1 MELSYSCTDQKSLN
15 QNSLY
20 DSLYVSPDI
29 VEQYHQWFDTYVNSF
44 INHSSSD
51 ENILLKKEHT
61 LNVVK
66 EMDYL
71 TKSLAIP
78 EIDALARLLALFHD
92 IGRFRQYARYGTFA
106 DRHSVNHAREG
117 ILVLKQEG
125 ILAKLDAYQARII
138 LTAIAQHNR
147 VHVRTRCEPFR
158 LFCKLIRDADK
169 LDIFR
174 LVLDYYERSE
184 KEKRNSGIELDLPDI
199 PEVSSH
205 IVEQITSREPVNYNE
220 LRTVNDFK
228 LVQAAW
234 IYDLNFPETLKRVFN
249 KRYLPRLMAT
259 IVDTR
264 ETRELYT
271 RLETDLVELMNKK
284 RAVL

>member
-1 MELSYSCTDQKSLN
+1 MESSYSCTDQRSLN
-15 QNSLY
+15 QNSRY
-20 DSLYVSPDI
+20 SLLCISPDI
-29 VEQYHQWFDTYVNSF
+29 VEHYQQWFDSYVNSF
-44 INHSSSD
+44 LNHNSCD

-66 EMDYL
+66 EMQRL
-71 TKSLAIP
+71 TKSLKMPDI
-78 EIDALARLLALFHD
+78 EALARLVALFHD

-117 ILVLKQEG
+117 ILVLKQAG
-125 ILAKLDAYQARII
+125 ILDKLTAYQARMI

-147 VHVRTRCEPFR
+147 VHVRSRREPYR

-174 LVLDYYERSE
+174 LVLEYYERSE
-184 KEKRNSGIELDLPDI
+184 KEKRNSGIELDLPDS

-205 IVEQITSREPVNYNE
+205 IVEKIMSREPVNYNE
-220 LRTVNDFK
+220 LCTVNDFK

-234 IYDLNFPETLKRVFN
+234 IYDLNFPASLQRVFE
-249 KRYLPRLMAT
+249 KRYLSRLMAT
-259 IVDTR
+259 IVESR
-264 ETRELYT
+264 ETRELYS
-271 RLETDLVELMNKK
+271 RLEADLIELMNKK
-284 RAVL
+284 RAAI